1 MSSVKP
7 NVTKR
12 ACDGCKIRKIRCGG
26 GQPCRSCIK
35 AKIKCTYVRVQQCRG
50 PRRLRSTTQYLI
62 EQAQGGG
69 DSNDCDASHGATE
82 TMLERL
88 HPNTT
93 PARQTTHME
102 RSVASVGAISRI
114 PLDTLTSPLSIYHV
128 RMYPVWPIVN
138 VEEIVSILQQDAG
151 HSDDETYALSTA
163 VAAATIAQ
171 LRLEQGPSARETI
184 TAERFAAECLRARN
198 SCHYRSQVNLNSI
211 RTSFFLH
218 VYYENQKPGGSE
230 SLLHLREAISMAQI
244 MGLHRESSYNSLSF
258 EEEQLRRR
266 VLWLLFVT
274 ERGVCILHRYPVTL
288 KTNISAPVIDE
299 NDESHVLPA
308 FLKLLSLFQ
317 IFEKSGMFDII
328 QDEHSELQPGVN
340 SVGRVDWPFLEG
352 LQRNLQDGST
362 LFDRISDVQK
372 ADLCVTRHWMRM
384 ILWKLSPKG
393 YLGSSPSADR
403 SMSLCF
409 PLNVA
414 KELVSIVSQLPRSA
428 VEAHGLGMELKIYE
442 IANSLADAMTD
453 LAALPLSPQWDG
465 ESRPSYILSRLHAI
479 LSTFRGGGNKKL
491 VDILY
496 QKMAEV
502 QVIIGPSLTTPLR
515 NHGTSKHRASPK
527 ECEAWDQ
534 QANRIAELT
543 NYDTTASTCLDPLAY
558 PADANDLTYAPIC
571 DMSFGSPGDGDQNQ
585 IPKYPDANNLFQPTY
600 DEGTSNFLFDPSS
613 VVIEPQEMAP
623 LSPIWSSFMP
633 MNAIT
638 EDIASQILRASAQD
652 ILFPGADFTNVA
664 TGTDFVG
671 LY

>member
-1 MSSVKP
+1 MSSAKP
-7 NVTKR
+7 SLTKR

-50 PRRLRSTTQYLI
+50 PRRLRSTTQFLI
-62 EQAQGGG
+62 EQAQVGG
-69 DSNDCDASHGATE
+69 DSEAAHISTEPMLDKLYPSIAS
-82 TMLERL
+82 
-88 HPNTT
+88 
-93 PARQTTHME
+93 ARQATHME
-102 RSVASVGAISRI
+102 SLRI

-138 VEEIVSILQQDAG
+138 VEEMVSVLQKDTG
-151 HSDDETYALSTA
+151 HTDNETYALSTA

-171 LRLEQGPSARETI
+171 LRLENGPGAGEAI
-184 TAERFAAECLRARN
+184 TAEKLAAECLRARN
-198 SCHYRSQVNLNSI
+198 LCDYRSQANLNNI

-230 SLLHLREAISMAQI
+230 SLLHLREAISIAQM
-244 MGLHRESSYNSLSF
+244 MGLHRESSYNTLSF
-258 EEEQLRRR
+258 EEQQLRRR

-308 FLKLLSLFQ
+308 FLKLLNLFQ

-328 QDEHSELQPGVN
+328 QDEHWDMQTDTN
-340 SVGRVDWPFLEG
+340 SVARVDWPFLEG

-362 LFDRISDVQK
+362 LFDHISDVQK

-384 ILWKLSPKG
+384 ILWKLSPKR

-403 SMSLCF
+403 SMSLYF

-414 KELVSIVSQLPRSA
+414 KELVNIVSQLPRSA

-442 IANSLADAMTD
+442 VANSLADAITD
-453 LAALPLSPQWDG
+453 LAALPLSPEWDG
-465 ESRPSYILSRLHAI
+465 DSRPNYILSRLHSI

-491 VDILY
+491 VDILC

-502 QVIIGPSLTTPLR
+502 QLIIGPVLTTPLR
-515 NHGTSKHRASPK
+515 NPDTRKRRISPIGSEARAHG
-527 ECEAWDQ
+527 Q
-534 QANRIAELT
+534 QANRIIELT
-543 NYDTTASTCLDPLAY
+543 NNDAPVPTPLDPLAY
-558 PADANDLTYAPIC
+558 PSDANTLTYASVC
-571 DMSFGSPGDGDQNQ
+571 DISGGSQHDYDQSQASQYPGVVD
-585 IPKYPDANNLFQPTY
+585 LFQPTY
-600 DEGTSNFLFDPSS
+600 DEAASHFLFDPSN
-613 VVIEPQEMAP
+613 VAVAAEEVGP
-623 LSPIWSSFMP
+623 LSPIWSSFVP

-638 EDIASQILRASAQD
+638 EDIASQILRTSTQD
-652 ILFPGADFTNVA
+652 LLFPGAEFMNFATNTA
-664 TGTDFVG
+664 NTDFVG

>member
-7 NVTKR
+7 SVTKR

-26 GQPCRSCIK
+26 GQPCRSCVK

-50 PRRLRSTTQYLI
+50 PRRLRSTTQFLI
-62 EQAQGGG
+62 EQAQVGG
-69 DSNDCDASHGATE
+69 DSNNCEATHRSTE
-82 TMLERL
+82 AMLERL
-88 HPNTT
+88 HPDTT
-93 PARQTTHME
+93 PACPATHME
-102 RSVASVGAISRI
+102 SSRI

-138 VEEIVSILQQDAG
+138 VEEMVSVLQRDAG
-151 HSDDETYALSTA
+151 HSDDEAYALSTA

-171 LRLEQGPSARETI
+171 LRLEQASSAQQTI
-184 TAERFAAECLRARN
+184 TAETFAAECLRARN

-274 ERGVCILHRYPVTL
+274 ERYPVTL

-328 QDEHSELQPGVN
+328 QDEHSELQPGTN

-362 LFDRISDVQK
+362 LFERISDVQK

-384 ILWKLSPKG
+384 ILWKLSPKR
-393 YLGSSPSADR
+393 YLGPSPSADR

-414 KELVSIVSQLPRSA
+414 KDLVSIVSQLPRSA
-428 VEAHGLGMELKIYE
+428 IEAHGLGMELKIYE
-442 IANSLADAMTD
+442 IANSLADAITD
-453 LAALPLSPQWDG
+453 LAALPFSPEWDG
-465 ESRPSYILSRLHAI
+465 ESRPNYILSRLHAI
-479 LSTFRGGGNKKL
+479 LATFRGGGNKKL
-491 VDILY
+491 VDVLY

-502 QVIIGPSLTTPLR
+502 QVIIGPSLATPLR
-515 NHGTSKHRASPK
+515 NPGSRKRRPSPT
-527 ECEAWDQ
+527 ECEDSQ
-534 QANRIAELT
+534 QMHRITELT
-543 NYDTTASTCLDPLAY
+543 NHDSTISTCLDPLAY
-558 PADANDLTYAPIC
+558 PSDANDLTYASVC
-571 DMSFGSPGDGDQNQ
+571 DMSFASQGDGDQNQ
-585 IPKYPDANNLFQPTY
+585 VPQYPDVNNLFQPTY
-600 DEGTSNFLFDPSS
+600 NETTSDFLFDTSS

-638 EDIASQILRASAQD
+638 EDIASQILRASTQD
-652 ILFPGADFTNVA
+652 ILFPGADFPNFA

>member
-7 NVTKR
+7 SVTKR

-26 GQPCRSCIK
+26 GQPCRSCVK

-50 PRRLRSTTQYLI
+50 PRRLRSTTQFLI
-62 EQAQGGG
+62 EQAQVGG
-69 DSNDCDASHGATE
+69 DSNNCEATHRSTE
-82 TMLERL
+82 AMLERL

-93 PARQTTHME
+93 PAHPATHME
-102 RSVASVGAISRI
+102 RSVASVLCNVPCRHSDLTHYSSRI

-138 VEEIVSILQQDAG
+138 VEEMVSVLQQDAG
-151 HSDDETYALSTA
+151 HSDDEAYALSTA

-171 LRLEQGPSARETI
+171 LRLEQASSAQQTI
-184 TAERFAAECLRARN
+184 TAETFAAECLRARN

-328 QDEHSELQPGVN
+328 QDEHSELQPGTN

-362 LFDRISDVQK
+362 LFERISDVQK

-384 ILWKLSPKG
+384 ILWKLSPKR
-393 YLGSSPSADR
+393 YLGSPPSADR

-442 IANSLADAMTD
+442 IANSLADAITD
-453 LAALPLSPQWDG
+453 LAALPLSPEWD
-465 ESRPSYILSRLHAI
+465 
-479 LSTFRGGGNKKL
+479 
-491 VDILY
+491 
-496 QKMAEV
+496 EV

-515 NHGTSKHRASPK
+515 NPGSRKRRPSPTEFEDSQQMHR
-527 ECEAWDQ
+527 
-534 QANRIAELT
+534 ITELT
-543 NYDTTASTCLDPLAY
+543 NHDSTISTCLDPLAY
-558 PADANDLTYAPIC
+558 PSDANDLTYASVC
-571 DMSFGSPGDGDQNQ
+571 DMSFASQGDGVQNQ
-585 IPKYPDANNLFQPTY
+585 VPQYPDVNNLFQPTY
-600 DEGTSNFLFDPSS
+600 NETTSDFLFDPSS

-638 EDIASQILRASAQD
+638 EDIASQILRASTQD
-652 ILFPGADFTNVA
+652 ILFPGADFPNFA

>member
-1 MSSVKP
+1 MSSAKP
-7 NVTKR
+7 SVTKR

-26 GQPCRSCIK
+26 GQPCKSCTK

-50 PRRLRSTTQYLI
+50 PRRLRSTTQFLI
-62 EQAQGGG
+62 EQAQVGG
-69 DSNDCDASHGATE
+69 DSNDCVASHSSTE
-82 TMLERL
+82 AMLERL
-88 HPNTT
+88 HSDTT
-93 PARQTTHME
+93 PARQTTFME
-102 RSVASVGAISRI
+102 SSRI
-114 PLDTLTSPLSIYHV
+114 PLDALTSPLSIYHV

-138 VEEIVSILQQDAG
+138 VEEMVSVLQLDADQ
-151 HSDDETYALSTA
+151 SDNETYALSTA

-171 LRLEQGPSARETI
+171 LRLEQGPGAGETI
-184 TAERFAAECLRARN
+184 TAEMLAAECLRARN
-198 SCHYRSQVNLNSI
+198 LCDYRSQANLNSI

-230 SLLHLREAISMAQI
+230 SLLHLREAISIAQI
-244 MGLHRESSYNSLSF
+244 MGLHRETSYNGLSF
-258 EEEQLRRR
+258 EEQQLRRR

-274 ERGVCILHRYPVTL
+274 ERYPVTL

-299 NDESHVLPA
+299 NDETHVLPA

-328 QDEHSELQPGVN
+328 QDEHSDMQPGAN
-340 SVGRVDWPFLEG
+340 SVGRVDWPFLES

-362 LFDRISDVQK
+362 LFDHISDVQK

-384 ILWKLSPKG
+384 ILWKLSPKN

-403 SMSLCF
+403 SMSLYF

-442 IANSLADAMTD
+442 VANSLADAITD
-453 LAALPLSPQWDG
+453 LAALPLSPEWEG
-465 ESRPSYILSRLHAI
+465 ESRPNYILSRLHSI

-491 VDILY
+491 VDVLY

-502 QVIIGPSLTTPLR
+502 QVIIGPALTTPLR
-515 NHGTSKHRASPK
+515 NPGSRKRRTFPM
-527 ECEAWDQ
+527 ECETQVHGQ
-534 QANRIAELT
+534 QAKRIAELT
-543 NYDTTASTCLDPLAY
+543 NYDPTVSTCSDPLAY
-558 PADANDLTYAPIC
+558 PADANDLTYASVC
-571 DMSFGSPGDGDQNQ
+571 DMSFGSSDDGDQNQ
-585 IPKYPDANNLFQPTY
+585 AQQYSDANTLFQPMY
-600 DEGTSNFLFDPSS
+600 DEEASNFLFDPSS
-613 VVIEPQEMAP
+613 VAIATEEMPP
-623 LSPIWSSFMP
+623 LSPIWSTFVP

-638 EDIASQILRASAQD
+638 EDIASQILRASTQD
-652 ILFPGADFTNVA
+652 LLFPGAEFPNFSTN
-664 TGTDFVG
+664 TDFVG

>member
-1 MSSVKP
+1 MSSARP
-7 NVTKR
+7 SVTKR

-26 GQPCRSCIK
+26 GQPCRSCTK

-50 PRRLRSTTQYLI
+50 PRRLRSTTQFLI
-62 EQAQGGG
+62 EQAQVQG
-69 DSNDCDASHGATE
+69 DSNDCVASHSSTE
-82 TMLERL
+82 AMLERL
-88 HPNTT
+88 HSDTT
-93 PARQTTHME
+93 PARQTTFME
-102 RSVASVGAISRI
+102 SSRI
-114 PLDTLTSPLSIYHV
+114 PLDALTSPLSIYHV

-138 VEEIVSILQQDAG
+138 VEEMVSVLQLDADQ
-151 HSDDETYALSTA
+151 SDNETYALSTA

-171 LRLEQGPSARETI
+171 LRLEQGPGAGETI
-184 TAERFAAECLRARN
+184 TAKMLAAECLRARN
-198 SCHYRSQVNLNSI
+198 LCDYRSQANLNSI

-230 SLLHLREAISMAQI
+230 SLLHLREAISIAQI
-244 MGLHRESSYNSLSF
+244 MGLHRESSYNGLSF
-258 EEEQLRRR
+258 EEQQLRRR

-299 NDESHVLPA
+299 NDETHVLPA

-328 QDEHSELQPGVN
+328 QDEETAMQPGAN
-340 SVGRVDWPFLEG
+340 NVGRVDWPFLEN

-362 LFDRISDVQK
+362 LFDHISDVQK

-384 ILWKLSPKG
+384 ILWKLSPKS

-403 SMSLCF
+403 SMSLYF

-442 IANSLADAMTD
+442 VANSLADAITD
-453 LAALPLSPQWDG
+453 LAAIPLSPEWEG
-465 ESRPSYILSRLHAI
+465 ESRPNYILSRLHSI

-491 VDILY
+491 VDVLY

-502 QVIIGPSLTTPLR
+502 QVIIGPALTTPLR
-515 NHGTSKHRASPK
+515 NPGSRKPRTPLIQWETQVHG
-527 ECEAWDQ
+527 Q
-534 QANRIAELT
+534 QAKRIAELT
-543 NYDTTASTCLDPLAY
+543 NYDPTVSTCSDPLAY
-558 PADANDLTYAPIC
+558 PADAIDFTYASVC
-571 DMSFGSPGDGDQNQ
+571 DMSLGSSDDGDQNQ
-585 IPKYPDANNLFQPTY
+585 AQQYSDANTLFQPMY
-600 DEGTSNFLFDPSS
+600 DEEVSNFLFDPSS
-613 VVIEPQEMAP
+613 VAIATEEMPP
-623 LSPIWSSFMP
+623 LSPIWSSLVP

-638 EDIASQILRASAQD
+638 EDIASQILRASTQD
-652 ILFPGADFTNVA
+652 LLYPGAEFPNFATN
-664 TGTDFVG
+664 TDFVG